1 MMTEADIRR
10 IVREEL
16 AAIEAERRAPE
27 ARQARF
33 EKVLASIQGAA
44 DRLTSKEERGSR

>member
-1 MMTEADIRR
+1 MTEADIRR

-16 AAIEAERRAPE
+16 AAIEAERRTPE
-27 ARQARF
+27 ARQARL

-44 DRLTSKEERGSR
+44 ARVSPKEERGSR